1 MILITGGAW
10 QGKYAYALKLA
21 GIEENG
27 QDEQENDTA
36 ADGRLDPY
44 ETAYRRPIIR
54 GFHEFVR
61 RILAEG
67 SDPEEFIDRI
77 VRQNPDVI
85 ITSDEVGCGI
95 VPVSKADRIWREAC
109 GRAQARLAAESSCV
123 YRMVCGIP
131 QRLK

>member
-10 QGKYAYALKLA
+10 QGKYGYALKLA
-21 GIEENG
+21 GLLER
-27 QDEQENDTA
+27 EQERQESDAA

-44 ETAYRRPIIR
+44 EAAYERLIIR
-54 GFHEFVR
+54 GIHEYVR

-67 SDPEEFIDRI
+67 NSPEEFINCI
-77 VRQNPDVI
+77 VKRNPDVI

-95 VPVSKADRIWREAC
+95 VPVGKTERAWREAC
-109 GRAQARLAAESSCV
+109 GRIQARLAAESSLV